1 MKSALCDKKSL
12 QDKKTRRAP
21 FRVLITGGGC
31 VEKIDNVRAI
41 TNFSSGKTALLIA
54 RVLKALNPAAAVT
67 YLMSERVVQPKLVG
81 KPKTAGKAEAF
92 GKTKTAGKAGHVCKT
107 KTAGAA
113 ARDSVHNFKSC
124 SDLQKLLRAEL
135 SANKY
140 DLLFHAAA
148 VSDYSVQSLV
158 VDGKEFK
165 PGKIA
170 KISGADEV
178 VVRLKKNPKLLAQ
191 IPALAKK
198 KNKRAVVVGFKLTSN
213 ASLPER
219 EAAVQKLFA
228 AKNPPDFVISN
239 DLSEITPKSHPC
251 VLWRAGDKTQSAC
264 KAKKGGAA
272 ASGAANNA
280 GAPVAIAR
288 GQIQTIVR
296 KIYAFNS

>member
-1 MKSALCDKKSL
+1 MKSALCDKNSL

-31 VEKIDNVRAI
+31 VEQIDDVRAI
-41 TNFSSGKTALLIA
+41 TNTSSGKTALLIA

-67 YLMSERVVQPKLVG
+67 YLMSERAVQPKVAG
-81 KPKTAGKAEAF
+81 AFCKPKTAGKAE
-92 GKTKTAGKAGHVCKT
+92 TYGKAKNAGRASAVC
-107 KTAGAA
+107 
-113 ARDSVHNFKSC
+113 DSVKNFSSC
-124 SDLQKLLRAEL
+124 ADLQKLLRAEL

-148 VSDYSVQSLV
+148 VSDYSVQSLA
-158 VDGKEFK
+158 VDGREFK

-178 VVRLKKNPKLLAQ
+178 LVRLKKNPKLLEQ

-251 VLWRAGDKTQSAC
+251 VLWR
-264 KAKKGGAA
+264 KGSAA
-272 ASGAANNA
+272 ASGAGKKADV
-280 GAPVAIAR
+280 PVAIAR

-296 KIYAFNS
+296 KIYAFDS

>member
-1 MKSALCDKKSL
+1 MSA
-12 QDKKTRRAP
+12 

-31 VEKIDNVRAI
+31 VEKIDDVRAI
-41 TNFSSGKTALLIA
+41 TNTSSGKTALLIA
-54 RVLKALNPAAAVT
+54 RVIKALNPAAAIT
-67 YLMSERVVQPKLVG
+67 YLMAERAVQPKIV
-81 KPKTAGKAEAF
+81 GKAETAGGKAETF
-92 GKTKTAGKAGHVCKT
+92 GKA

-113 ARDSVHNFKSC
+113 SINRDSVKNFSSC
-124 SDLQKLLRAEL
+124 ADLQKLLRAEL

-165 PGKIA
+165 LGRVA
-170 KISGADEV
+170 KISGAKNV
-178 VVRLKKNPKLLAQ
+178 SVNLKLNPKLLAE

-198 KNKRAVVVGFKLTSN
+198 KNKGAVVVGFKLTSN
-213 ASLPER
+213 ASEAER
-219 EAAVQKLFA
+219 AAAVQKLFA
-228 AKNPPDFVISN
+228 EKNPPDFVISN

-251 VLWRAGDKTQSAC
+251 VLWRAGC

-272 ASGAANNA
+272 ASGA
-280 GAPVAIAR
+280 VIVAR

>member
-1 MKSALCDKKSL
+1 MKAALCDKKSL

-67 YLMSERVVQPKLVG
+67 YLMSERAVQPKVAGAFG
-81 KPKTAGKAEAF
+81 KPKTAGGKAEAS
-92 GKTKTAGKAGHVCKT
+92 GKEKNAGRASAIC
-107 KTAGAA
+107 
-113 ARDSVHNFKSC
+113 DSLYNFSSC

-148 VSDYSVQSLV
+148 VSDYSVQSLS

-178 VVRLKKNPKLLAQ
+178 LVRLKKNPKLLEQ

-251 VLWRAGDKTQSAC
+251 VLWR
-264 KAKKGGAA
+264 KGGASGAGKKAVA
-272 ASGAANNA
+272 ASSAGKKA

>member
-1 MKSALCDKKSL
+1 MKSALCDKNSL

-67 YLMSERVVQPKLVG
+67 YLMSERAVQPKVAGAFG
-81 KPKTAGKAEAF
+81 KPKTAGKAEAS
-92 GKTKTAGKAGHVCKT
+92 GKAKNVGRASAVC
-107 KTAGAA
+107 
-113 ARDSVHNFKSC
+113 DSVKNFSSC

-148 VSDYSVQSLV
+148 VSDYSVQSLS

-178 VVRLKKNPKLLAQ
+178 LVRLKKNPKLLEQ

-228 AKNPPDFVISN
+228 VKNPPDFVISN

-251 VLWRAGDKTQSAC
+251 VLWR
-264 KAKKGGAA
+264 KGGA
-272 ASGAANNA
+272 SGAGKKA
-280 GAPVAIAR
+280 GVPMAIAR
-288 GQIQTIVR
+288 GQSQTLVR
-296 KIYAFNS
+296 LIYAFNS

>member
-1 MKSALCDKKSL
+1 MSA
-12 QDKKTRRAP
+12 

-31 VEKIDNVRAI
+31 VEKIDDVRAI
-41 TNFSSGKTALLIA
+41 TNTSSGKTALLIG
-54 RVLKALNPAAAVT
+54 RVIKALNPAAAIT
-67 YLMSERVVQPKLVG
+67 YLMAERAVQPKIVG
-81 KPKTAGKAEAF
+81 NTETAGGKA
-92 GKTKTAGKAGHVCKT
+92 GRVCKTKTAAQAETACKT

-113 ARDSVHNFKSC
+113 STDCDSVYNFSSC
-124 SDLQKLLRAEL
+124 ADLKKLLRAEL

-140 DLLFHAAA
+140 DLIFHAAA

-165 PGKIA
+165 PERVA
-170 KISGADEV
+170 KISGAKN
-178 VVRLKKNPKLLAQ
+178 VRVNLKLNPKLLAE

-198 KNKRAVVVGFKLTSN
+198 KNKGAVVVGFKLTSN
-213 ASLPER
+213 ASESER

-228 AKNPPDFVISN
+228 EKNPPDFVISN

-251 VLWRAGDKTQSAC
+251 VLWRAG
-264 KAKKGGAA
+264 
-272 ASGAANNA
+272 
-280 GAPVAIAR
+280 VAIAR

>member
-1 MKSALCDKKSL
+1 MKSALCDKNSL

-31 VEKIDNVRAI
+31 VEKIDDVRAI
-41 TNFSSGKTALLIA
+41 TNTSSGKTALLIA
-54 RVLKALNPAAAVT
+54 RVIKALNPAAAIT
-67 YLMSERVVQPKLVG
+67 YLMAERAVQPKIAETSG
-81 KPKTAGKAEAF
+81 KAKTAGGKAETT
-92 GKTKTAGKAGHVCKT
+92 GKT

-113 ARDSVHNFKSC
+113 SNDCDSVCNFSSC
-124 SDLQKLLRAEL
+124 ADLQKLLRAEL

-165 PGKIA
+165 PGRVA
-170 KISGADEV
+170 KITGAKNV
-178 VVRLKKNPKLLAQ
+178 LVNLKLNPKLLAE

-198 KNKRAVVVGFKLTSN
+198 KNKSAVVVGFKLTSN
-213 ASLPER
+213 ASDAER

-228 AKNPPDFVISN
+228 EKNPPDFVISN

-251 VLWRAGDKTQSAC
+251 VLWRAG
-264 KAKKGGAA
+264 
-272 ASGAANNA
+272 
-280 GAPVAIAR
+280 VAIAR

>member
-1 MKSALCDKKSL
+1 MSA
-12 QDKKTRRAP
+12 

-31 VEKIDNVRAI
+31 VEKIDDVRAI
-41 TNFSSGKTALLIA
+41 TNTSSGKTALLIA
-54 RVLKALNPAAAVT
+54 RVIKALNPAAAVT
-67 YLMSERVVQPKLVG
+67 YLMAERAVQPKLEG
-81 KPKTAGKAEAF
+81 KAKTAGGKAE
-92 GKTKTAGKAGHVCKT
+92 TVCKT

-113 ARDSVHNFKSC
+113 ARDSVKNFNSC
-124 SDLQKLLRAEL
+124 ADLQKLLRAEL

-140 DLLFHAAA
+140 DLIFHAAA

-165 PGKIA
+165 PGRVS
-170 KISGADEV
+170 KISGAKNV
-178 VVRLKKNPKLLAQ
+178 SVNLKLNPKLLAE

-198 KNKRAVVVGFKLTSN
+198 KNKSAVVVGFKLTSN
-213 ASLPER
+213 ASEAER
-219 EAAVQKLFA
+219 EKAVQKLFA
-228 AKNPPDFVISN
+228 ENNPPDFVISN

-272 ASGAANNA
+272 ASGA
-280 GAPVAIAR
+280 VIVAR

>member
-1 MKSALCDKKSL
+1 MSA
-12 QDKKTRRAP
+12 

-31 VEKIDNVRAI
+31 VEKIDDVRAI
-41 TNFSSGKTALLIA
+41 TNTSSGKTALLIA
-54 RVLKALNPAAAVT
+54 RVIKALNPAAAVT
-67 YLMSERVVQPKLVG
+67 YLMAERAVQPKIAE
-81 KPKTAGKAEAF
+81 TSGKA
-92 GKTKTAGKAGHVCKT
+92 

-113 ARDSVHNFKSC
+113 ARGSVKNFNSC
-124 SDLQKLLRAEL
+124 ADLQKLLRAEL

-165 PGKIA
+165 AGRVAKIA
-170 KISGADEV
+170 GAKNV
-178 VVRLKKNPKLLAQ
+178 SVNLKLNPKLLAE

-198 KNKRAVVVGFKLTSN
+198 KNKSAVVVGFKLTSN
-213 ASLPER
+213 ASEAER
-219 EAAVQKLFA
+219 EKAVQKLFDE
-228 AKNPPDFVISN
+228 KNPPDFVISN

-272 ASGAANNA
+272 ASGA
-280 GAPVAIAR
+280 VIVAR

>member
-1 MKSALCDKKSL
+1 MKSALCDKNSL

-67 YLMSERVVQPKLVG
+67 YLMSERAVQPKIAGAFG
-81 KPKTAGKAEAF
+81 KAKTAGKAEAS
-92 GKTKTAGKAGHVCKT
+92 GKA

-113 ARDSVHNFKSC
+113 ARDSVKNFSSC
-124 SDLQKLLRAEL
+124 ADLQKLLRAEL
-135 SANKY
+135 SAYKY

-148 VSDYSVQSLV
+148 VSDYSVQSLA

-178 VVRLKKNPKLLAQ
+178 LVKLKKNPKLLEQ

-251 VLWRAGDKTQSAC
+251 VLWR
-264 KAKKGGAA
+264 KGSAA
-272 ASGAANNA
+272 ASGAGKKA
-280 GAPVAIAR
+280 GAPAAVAR

-296 KIYAFNS
+296 KIYALDS

>member
-1 MKSALCDKKSL
+1 MSA
-12 QDKKTRRAP
+12 

-31 VEKIDNVRAI
+31 VEKIDDVRAI
-41 TNFSSGKTALLIA
+41 TNTSSGKTALLIA
-54 RVLKALNPAAAVT
+54 RVLKALNPAAAIT
-67 YLMSERVVQPKLVG
+67 YLMAERAVQPKLED
-81 KPKTAGKAEAF
+81 KAKTAGGKAE
-92 GKTKTAGKAGHVCKT
+92 TVCKT

-113 ARDSVHNFKSC
+113 ARDSVKNFNSC
-124 SDLQKLLRAEL
+124 ADLQKNLRAEL

-140 DLLFHAAA
+140 DLIFHAAA

-165 PGKIA
+165 PGRVA
-170 KISGADEV
+170 KISGAKNV
-178 VVRLKKNPKLLAQ
+178 SVNLKLNPKLLAE

-213 ASLPER
+213 ASEAER
-219 EAAVQKLFA
+219 EKAVQKLFA
-228 AKNPPDFVISN
+228 EKNPPDFVISN

-251 VLWRAGDKTQSAC
+251 VLWRASGAN

-272 ASGAANNA
+272 ASGT
-280 GAPVAIAR
+280 VIVAR

>member
-1 MKSALCDKKSL
+1 MSA
-12 QDKKTRRAP
+12 

-31 VEKIDNVRAI
+31 VEKIDDVRAI
-41 TNFSSGKTALLIA
+41 TNTSSGKTALLIA
-54 RVLKALNPAAAVT
+54 RVIKALNPAAAVT
-67 YLMSERVVQPKLVG
+67 YLLAERAVQPKLEG
-81 KPKTAGKAEAF
+81 KAKTAR
-92 GKTKTAGKAGHVCKT
+92 
-107 KTAGAA
+107 AA
-113 ARDSVHNFKSC
+113 ARDSVKNFNSC
-124 SDLQKLLRAEL
+124 ADLQKLLRAEL

-158 VDGKEFK
+158 VDGIEFK
-165 PGKIA
+165 PGRVS
-170 KISGADEV
+170 KISGAKNV
-178 VVRLKKNPKLLAQ
+178 SVNLKLNPKLLAE

-198 KNKRAVVVGFKLTSN
+198 KNKSAVVVGFKLTSN

-228 AKNPPDFVISN
+228 EKNPPDFVISN

-251 VLWRAGDKTQSAC
+251 VLWRASGANRT
-264 KAKKGGAA
+264 KKGGTA
-272 ASGAANNA
+272 ASGA
-280 GAPVAIAR
+280 VIVAR

>member
-1 MKSALCDKKSL
+1 MKSALCDQKSL
-12 QDKKTRRAP
+12 QDKKTCRAP

-31 VEKIDNVRAI
+31 VEKIDDVRAI
-41 TNFSSGKTALLIA
+41 TNTSSGKTALLIA
-54 RVLKALNPAAAVT
+54 RVIKALNPAAAIT
-67 YLMSERVVQPKLVG
+67 YLMAERAVQPKI
-81 KPKTAGKAEAF
+81 AETS
-92 GKTKTAGKAGHVCKT
+92 GKTKTAGGKAETTGKT
-107 KTAGAA
+107 KTAGGASNDC
-113 ARDSVHNFKSC
+113 DSVYNFSSC
-124 SDLQKLLRAEL
+124 ADLQKLLRAEL

-165 PGKIA
+165 PGRVA
-170 KISGADEV
+170 KITGAKYV
-178 VVRLKKNPKLLAQ
+178 SVNLKWNPKLLAE

-198 KNKRAVVVGFKLTSN
+198 KNKSAVVVGFKLTSN
-213 ASLPER
+213 ASDAER

-228 AKNPPDFVISN
+228 EKNPPDFVISN

-251 VLWRAGDKTQSAC
+251 VLWRAGDKTKSAC
-264 KAKKGGAA
+264 KDKKGGAA
-272 ASGAANNA
+272 
-280 GAPVAIAR
+280 APVAIAR

>member
-1 MKSALCDKKSL
+1 MKSSLCDKNSL

-67 YLMSERVVQPKLVG
+67 YLMSERAVQPKIAGALG
-81 KPKTAGKAEAF
+81 KPKTAGKAENS
-92 GKTKTAGKAGHVCKT
+92 GKAKNAGRAFAVC
-107 KTAGAA
+107 
-113 ARDSVHNFKSC
+113 DSVKNFSSC
-124 SDLQKLLRAEL
+124 ADLQKLLRAEL

-148 VSDYSVQSLV
+148 VSDYSVQSLA

-178 VVRLKKNPKLLAQ
+178 FVRLKKNPKLLEQ

-251 VLWRAGDKTQSAC
+251 VLWR
-264 KAKKGGAA
+264 KGSAA

>member
-67 YLMSERVVQPKLVG
+67 YLMSERAVQPKIAGAFG
-81 KPKTAGKAEAF
+81 KAKTFGKAEAS
-92 GKTKTAGKAGHVCKT
+92 GKAKN
-107 KTAGAA
+107 AGAA

-135 SANKY
+135 SASKY

-148 VSDYSVQSLV
+148 VSDYSVQSLA

-178 VVRLKKNPKLLAQ
+178 LVKLKKNPKLLSQ

-198 KNKRAVVVGFKLTSN
+198 KNKGAVVVGFKLTSN

-251 VLWRAGDKTQSAC
+251 VLWR
-264 KAKKGGAA
+264 KGE
-272 ASGAANNA
+272 
-280 GAPVAIAR
+280 AIAR

>member
-1 MKSALCDKKSL
+1 MKSALCDKNSL

-67 YLMSERVVQPKLVG
+67 YLMSERAVQPKVAG
-81 KPKTAGKAEAF
+81 AFCKPKTAAQAETS
-92 GKTKTAGKAGHVCKT
+92 GKT

-113 ARDSVHNFKSC
+113 ALDSVKKFSSC
-124 SDLQKLLRAEL
+124 ADLQKLLRAEL

-148 VSDYSVQSLV
+148 VSDYSVQSLA

-178 VVRLKKNPKLLAQ
+178 LVRLKKNPKLLEQ

-213 ASLPER
+213 ASETER

-251 VLWRAGDKTQSAC
+251 VLWR
-264 KAKKGGAA
+264 KGSAA
-272 ASGAANNA
+272 ASGAGKKA

>member
-67 YLMSERVVQPKLVG
+67 YLMSERAVPPKI
-81 KPKTAGKAEAF
+81 AGDF
-92 GKTKTAGKAGHVCKT
+92 GKTKTAGGKAETSGKAKNAGRASAVC
-107 KTAGAA
+107 
-113 ARDSVHNFKSC
+113 DSVKNFSSC
-124 SDLQKLLRAEL
+124 ADLQKLLRAEL

-148 VSDYSVQSLV
+148 VSDYSVQSLS

-178 VVRLKKNPKLLAQ
+178 LVKLKKNPKLLSQ

-251 VLWRAGDKTQSAC
+251 VLWR
-264 KAKKGGAA
+264 KGSAA
-272 ASGAANNA
+272 AFGAGKKA
-280 GAPVAIAR
+280 GAPVAIAS

>member
-67 YLMSERVVQPKLVG
+67 YLMSERAVQPKIAGAFG
-81 KPKTAGKAEAF
+81 KPKTAGGKAE
-92 GKTKTAGKAGHVCKT
+92 TSGKAKN
-107 KTAGAA
+107 AGRVSADC
-113 ARDSVHNFKSC
+113 DSVKNFSSC
-124 SDLQKLLRAEL
+124 ADLQKLLRAEL

-148 VSDYSVQSLV
+148 VSDYSVQSLA

-178 VVRLKKNPKLLAQ
+178 LVRLKKNPKLLEQ

-251 VLWRAGDKTQSAC
+251 VLWR
-264 KAKKGGAA
+264 KGSAA
-272 ASGAANNA
+272 ASGAGKKAA
-280 GAPVAIAR
+280 APVAIAR

>member
-1 MKSALCDKKSL
+1 MKAALCDKKSL

-67 YLMSERVVQPKLVG
+67 YLMSERAVQPKIAGAFG
-81 KPKTAGKAEAF
+81 KPKTAGKAETS
-92 GKTKTAGKAGHVCKT
+92 GKEKNAGRASAVC
-107 KTAGAA
+107 
-113 ARDSVHNFKSC
+113 DSVKNFSSC
-124 SDLQKLLRAEL
+124 ADLQKLLRAEL
-135 SANKY
+135 LANKY

-148 VSDYSVQSLV
+148 VSDYSVQSLA

-178 VVRLKKNPKLLAQ
+178 LVRLKKNPKLLEQ

-251 VLWRAGDKTQSAC
+251 VLWRKGSAATSGAGK
-264 KAKKGGAA
+264 KAAG

>member
-1 MKSALCDKKSL
+1 MKSALCDKNSL

-67 YLMSERVVQPKLVG
+67 YLMSERAVQPKIVC
-81 KPKTAGKAEAF
+81 KAKTAGGKAETSDKA
-92 GKTKTAGKAGHVCKT
+92 KNAGRASAVC
-107 KTAGAA
+107 
-113 ARDSVHNFKSC
+113 DSVKNFSSC
-124 SDLQKLLRAEL
+124 ADLQKLLRAEL

-148 VSDYSVQSLV
+148 VSDYSVQSLA

-178 VVRLKKNPKLLAQ
+178 LVRLKKNPKLLEQ

-239 DLSEITPKSHPC
+239 DLSEITHKSHPC
-251 VLWRAGDKTQSAC
+251 VLWRKGSAATSGAGK
-264 KAKKGGAA
+264 KAAG

-280 GAPVAIAR
+280 GAGVAIAR

>member
-1 MKSALCDKKSL
+1 MKAALCDKKSL
-12 QDKKTRRAP
+12 QDKETRRAP

-67 YLMSERVVQPKLVG
+67 YLMSERAVQPKIAGAFG
-81 KPKTAGKAEAF
+81 KPKTAGKAE
-92 GKTKTAGKAGHVCKT
+92 TSGKAKNAGRASAVC
-107 KTAGAA
+107 
-113 ARDSVHNFKSC
+113 DSVKNFSSC
-124 SDLQKLLRAEL
+124 ADLQKLLRAEL

-148 VSDYSVQSLV
+148 VSDYSVQSLA

-178 VVRLKKNPKLLAQ
+178 LVRLKKNPKLLEQ

-251 VLWRAGDKTQSAC
+251 ALWRNY
-264 KAKKGGAA
+264 GGL
-272 ASGAANNA
+272 GTI
-280 GAPVAIAR
+280 VAH
-288 GQIQTIVR
+288 GQVQDIVR

>member
-1 MKSALCDKKSL
+1 MSAHSIAEKKAAA
-12 QDKKTRRAP
+12 KKKKNQKARSSA

-31 VEKIDNVRAI
+31 VEKIDDVRAI
-41 TNFSSGKTALLIA
+41 TNSSSGKTALLIA
-54 RVLKALNPAAAVT
+54 RVIKAINPAAAVT
-67 YLMSERVVQPKLVG
+67 YLMAERAVQPKI
-81 KPKTAGKAEAF
+81 TETS
-92 GKTKTAGKAGHVCKT
+92 GKTKTAGGKAETSGKT

-113 ARDSVHNFKSC
+113 ALDSVKNFSSC
-124 SDLQKLLRAEL
+124 ADLQKLLRAEL

-165 PGKIA
+165 PGRVA
-170 KISGADEV
+170 KITGAKN
-178 VVRLKKNPKLLAQ
+178 VRVNLKLNPKLLAE

-198 KNKRAVVVGFKLTSN
+198 KNRSAVVVGFKLTSN
-213 ASLPER
+213 ASEAER

-228 AKNPPDFVISN
+228 EKNPPDFVISN

-251 VLWRAGDKTQSAC
+251 VLWRAG
-264 KAKKGGAA
+264 
-272 ASGAANNA
+272 
-280 GAPVAIAR
+280 VAISR

>member
-1 MKSALCDKKSL
+1 MSA
-12 QDKKTRRAP
+12 

-31 VEKIDNVRAI
+31 VEKIDDVRSI
-41 TNFSSGKTALLIA
+41 TNTSSGKTALLIA
-54 RVLKALNPAAAVT
+54 RVIKALNPAAAIT
-67 YLMSERVVQPKLVG
+67 YLMAERAVQPKIV
-81 KPKTAGKAEAF
+81 GKAE
-92 GKTKTAGKAGHVCKT
+92 TAGGKAETSGKT

-113 ARDSVHNFKSC
+113 SNRDSVRNFSSC
-124 SDLQKLLRAEL
+124 ADLQKLLRAEL

-148 VSDYSVQSLV
+148 VSDYSVESLV

-165 PGKIA
+165 PGRVA
-170 KISGADEV
+170 KITGAKNV
-178 VVRLKKNPKLLAQ
+178 SVNLKLNPKLLAE

-198 KNKRAVVVGFKLTSN
+198 KNKSAVVVGFKLTSN

-228 AKNPPDFVISN
+228 EKNPPDFVISN

-251 VLWRAGDKTQSAC
+251 VLWRAGGKAKSAC
-264 KAKKGGAA
+264 KTKKGGAV
-272 ASGAANNA
+272 SGASNQA
-280 GAPVAIAR
+280 VAIAR

>member
-1 MKSALCDKKSL
+1 MKSALCDKNSL

-67 YLMSERVVQPKLVG
+67 YLMSERAVQPKIAGALG
-81 KPKTAGKAEAF
+81 KPKTAGKAETS
-92 GKTKTAGKAGHVCKT
+92 GKEKNAGRASAVC
-107 KTAGAA
+107 
-113 ARDSVHNFKSC
+113 DSVKNFSSC
-124 SDLQKLLRAEL
+124 ADLQKLLRAEL

-148 VSDYSVQSLV
+148 VSDYSVQSLA

-178 VVRLKKNPKLLAQ
+178 LVRLKKNPKLLEQ

-251 VLWRAGDKTQSAC
+251 VLWRKGSAFGAGK
-264 KAKKGGAA
+264 KAVG

>member
-41 TNFSSGKTALLIA
+41 TNTSSGKTALLIA
-54 RVLKALNPAAAVT
+54 RVIKALNPAAAVT
-67 YLMSERVVQPKLVG
+67 YLMAERAVQPKIVG
-81 KPKTAGKAEAF
+81 KSKTAGGKAE
-92 GKTKTAGKAGHVCKT
+92 TACKT

-113 ARDSVHNFKSC
+113 ARDSVKNFSSC
-124 SDLQKLLRAEL
+124 ADLQKLLRAEL

-165 PGKIA
+165 PGRVA
-170 KISGADEV
+170 KITGAKNV
-178 VVRLKKNPKLLAQ
+178 SVNLKLNPKLLAE

-198 KNKRAVVVGFKLTSN
+198 KNKGAVVVGFKLTSN
-213 ASLPER
+213 ASEAER

-228 AKNPPDFVISN
+228 EKNPPDFVISN

-251 VLWRAGDKTQSAC
+251 VLWRAGDKTKSAC
-264 KAKKGGAA
+264 KDKKGGAA
-272 ASGAANNA
+272 APKSG
-280 GAPVAIAR
+280 PQR
-288 GQIQTIVR
+288 LDKR
-296 KIYAFNS
+296 AFMALCLCLCHC